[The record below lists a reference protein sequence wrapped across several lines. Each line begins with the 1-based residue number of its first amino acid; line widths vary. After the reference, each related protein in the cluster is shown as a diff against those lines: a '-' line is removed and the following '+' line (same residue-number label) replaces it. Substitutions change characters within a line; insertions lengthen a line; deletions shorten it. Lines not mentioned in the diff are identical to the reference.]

1 MEQMMADGDISM
13 DEDADR
19 EERDDFGK
27 SSLVEIQR
35 NNLEET
41 IQSDQALPMK
51 PKTK

>member
-1 MEQMMADGDISM
+1 MEQMLADDDISM

-19 EERDDFGK
+19 EERDEFGR

-41 IQSDQALPMK
+41 SQSEQTLPMT
-51 PKTK
+51 PKMK

>member
-1 MEQMMADGDISM
+1 MEQMMAEGDISM

-19 EERDDFGK
+19 EERDNFGK

-41 IQSDQALPMK
+41 NQSEQTLPMK
-51 PKTK
+51 STTK